1 MPSYRE
7 ACNMPMLQRSFPFMI
22 YLRPGPC
29 GLGRWGWGGWGG
41 GVHCIQFTIN
51 TFLS

>member
-1 MPSYRE
+1 MGGARE
-7 ACNMPMLQRSFPFMI
+7 MGVGGAREM
-22 YLRPGPC
+22 GVG
-29 GLGRWGWGGWGG
+29 GLGRWGWGMG

>member
-1 MPSYRE
+1 MGVGGARE
-7 ACNMPMLQRSFPFMI
+7 M
-22 YLRPGPC
+22 GV
-29 GLGRWGWGGWGG
+29 GVWG